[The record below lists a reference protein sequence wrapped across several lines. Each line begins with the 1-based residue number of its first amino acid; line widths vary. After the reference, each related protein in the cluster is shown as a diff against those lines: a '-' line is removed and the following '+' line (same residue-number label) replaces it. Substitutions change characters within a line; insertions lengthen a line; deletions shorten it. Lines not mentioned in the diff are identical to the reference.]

1 MCPVVGTAT
10 LLLLVLM
17 FMSAS
22 AAWDP
27 KKTCETKYPAIPCRH
42 KINNEDW
49 FQMGDNRC
57 VKAVNNVAERLSF
70 YDAEETCNSYRHRN
84 FMGHL
89 VSIHNDLEL
98 HQAACTMYRVNPR
111 KDHYWIGL
119 KLLEMTTRGRF
130 QYVWTDGTDNK
141 FTRWGFGQPDFNLLK
156 EECIEMNHKE
166 WTLWNDERC
175 GQQRS
180 YMCAVRIA

>member
-1 MCPVVGTAT
+1 MRPVVGTAT

-17 FMSAS
+17 SMSAS

-27 KKTCETKYPAIPCRH
+27 KQTCKTNYPARPCRH

-57 VKAVNNVAERLSF
+57 VKVVSNERLSF
-70 YDAEETCNSYRHRN
+70 YDAEKTCNKYRHGN
-84 FMGHL
+84 FMGNL
-89 VSIHNDLEL
+89 VSIHDDVEL
-98 HQAACTMYRVNPR
+98 RQAACTMFRANPE

-119 KLLEMTTRGRF
+119 KRIKNNVRGSPF
-130 QYVWTDGTDNK
+130 KYVWTDGTDNT
-141 FTRWGFGQPDFNLLK
+141 FSRWVSGQPVKFLLR
-156 EECIEMNHKE
+156 EECVEMNYTE
-166 WTLWNDERC
+166 WTLWNNIYC

>member
-1 MCPVVGTAT
+1 MRPIVGTAT

-27 KKTCETKYPAIPCRH
+27 KQTCETKYPAIPCRH
-42 KINNEDW
+42 KINNENW

-57 VKAVNNVAERLSF
+57 VKAVSNERLSF
-70 YDAEETCNSYRHRN
+70 DDAEKTCNKYRHGN

-89 VSIHNDLEL
+89 VSIHDDVEL
-98 HQAACTMYRVNPR
+98 HQAVCTMYRDHPG

-119 KLLEMTTRGRF
+119 QMKIKRINGVVK
-130 QYVWTDGTDNK
+130 YVWTDGTDNT
-141 FTRWGFGQPDFNLLK
+141 FSRWAYGQPDMFLLR
-156 EECIEMNHKE
+156 EECVEMNYWD
-166 WTLWNDERC
+166 WTLWNDEQC
-175 GQQRS
+175 GQHRS

>member
-1 MCPVVGTAT
+1 MRPVVGTAT

-22 AAWDP
+22 ATWDP
-27 KKTCETKYPAIPCRH
+27 KQTCETKYPAIPCRH
-42 KINNEDW
+42 KINNENW

-57 VKAVNNVAERLSF
+57 VKAK
-70 YDAEETCNSYRHRN
+70 TCNKYSHGNYK
-84 FMGHL
+84 GHL
-89 VSIHNDLEL
+89 VSIHNNVEL
-98 HQAACTMYRVNPR
+98 HQAVCTMYRDHPG

-119 KLLEMTTRGRF
+119 HMKIEHIFYGYA
-130 QYVWTDGTDNK
+130 YVWTDGTDNS
-141 FTRWGFGQPDFNLLK
+141 FTSWAYRQPDRFLSR
-156 EECIEMNHKE
+156 EECVEMNYWD

-180 YMCAVRIA
+180 YMCAVWIG